1 MNNSKII
8 AYFNEYLMEWFGLKT
23 SDCNTYGLNNQAI
36 YEINEFKKN
45 FRIGSDDIILF
56 TRDTS
61 FWNVSNQGLVMTNKG
76 IYRIEDNGHPE
87 KRDFIPWVNIIDV
100 TFKYPDFL
108 FFLKDDKHCSIGY
121 YSFFKNIDESALK
134 RTIGKMLA
142 QYLTQLAQQ
151 DENWTGEKHETN
163 ESQVTINRVCP
174 NCGENIESI
183 VVTEGNNEVIKT
195 IFPKSFDG
203 KKDFILP
210 QNFGFMIWDNL
221 YQKKLIDN
229 ISQLSMDS
237 IEDLCQIAFSSGS
250 FIISRC
256 EKCNHLWD
264 LIDEAKAIHSTNN
277 NQILQKYLTFCE
289 TIEQTINTITDEV
302 PLNAKDPEERGYME
316 LLWQFYLANAK
327 FFYYNCLDEKIEQ
340 KQDGHYY
347 HQRCLKS
354 LQNAEK
360 FHTNNKYLLSYEY
373 ELKADMCDDNRQKFN
388 LLNAAITSDMGLK
401 RKAYIQK
408 DINEL
413 YANIMRQWSL
423 STKIDQRRII
433 FIVNN
438 LEDISG
444 FYDATNSINYFFTID
459 KIPSGIVFPC
469 GAPAS
474 NQLFIANPANPVEY
488 VPYENHEYI
497 LFMDKIRELKRL
509 LRYLGATEITFT
521 SMRGASI
528 EEIEK
533 SAFDV
538 NAEGHYEIHKAS
550 GGVSVGNRQ
559 EQKKSAN
566 QKIDFI
572 EKLDPDEYPVLPD
585 GLYWYES
592 DPEWKDIVEARLRLN
607 QLHFEQS
614 ISTNQVSS
622 LDKQSQLDVNAA
634 YENLMFSINAN
645 FHREREFHVKT
656 AEETM
661 WRITAEF
668 KPLREFENSN
678 KTVTGALKNLSSD
691 EREYFEAMEECFEN
705 SNISERDRRMLER
718 IRKSLGIS
726 EERAIELEAALTP
739 QLTDDEKEYLEAVR
753 ECKEEGRIIERDRR
767 MLERLRR
774 SLGLSE
780 ERAGELESI
789 V

>member
-1 MNNSKII
+1 
-8 AYFNEYLMEWFGLKT
+8 
-23 SDCNTYGLNNQAI
+23 
-36 YEINEFKKN
+36 
-45 FRIGSDDIILF
+45 
-56 TRDTS
+56 
-61 FWNVSNQGLVMTNKG
+61 
-76 IYRIEDNGHPE
+76 
-87 KRDFIPWVNIIDV
+87 
-100 TFKYPDFL
+100 
-108 FFLKDDKHCSIGY
+108 
-121 YSFFKNIDESALK
+121 
-134 RTIGKMLA
+134 
-142 QYLTQLAQQ
+142 
-151 DENWTGEKHETN
+151 
-163 ESQVTINRVCP
+163 
-174 NCGENIESI
+174 
-183 VVTEGNNEVIKT
+183 
-195 IFPKSFDG
+195 
-203 KKDFILP
+203 
-210 QNFGFMIWDNL
+210 
-221 YQKKLIDN
+221 
-229 ISQLSMDS
+229 MDS

-360 FHTNNKYLLSYEY
+360 YHTNNKYLLSYEY
-373 ELKADMCDDNRQKFN
+373 ELKADLCDDNRQKFN

-408 DINEL
+408 DLNEL

-423 STKIDQRRII
+423 STNIDQRRII

-444 FYDATNSINYFFTID
+444 FYDATNSINYIFTID

-469 GAPAS
+469 GAPKS

-488 VPYENHEYI
+488 VPYENHEYV

-566 QKIDFI
+566 QKVDFI

-585 GLYWYES
+585 GLYWYKS

-656 AEETM
+656 TEETM

-668 KPLREFENSN
+668 KPLNEFENN
-678 KTVTGALKNLSSD
+678 VNDTSSK
-691 EREYFEAMEECFEN
+691 AN
-705 SNISERDRRMLER
+705 TISPNEQKYLDLVQKSCANGEISDLNRKMLER
-718 IRKSLGIS
+718 IRIKLGIS
-726 EERAIELEAALTP
+726 EERASDLETSLIP
-739 QLTDDEKEYLEAVR
+739 QLSEEEMEYLDVVR
-753 ECKEEGRIIERDRR
+753 EYLAGGTIGENERE
-767 MLERLRR
+767 MLKTLCELNNI
-774 SLGLSE
+774 SE
-780 ERAGELESI
+780 ERAKELEAMA
-789 V
+789 